1 MMLPA
6 ESTARLRSSKP
17 PVELNVFG
25 KGLTGAPLAENFS
38 KIRSENQSFSAR
50 TTLPLGSTAMDR
62 IGAAGVVVKFVVKP
76 SDDRL
81 VSVELLATS
90 TLRLGSV
97 AMASTALVSL
107 RDWVQSRVPFPAYFV
122 TTIPAGVAV
131 SAVRTFPA
139 VSTVAN
145 GDPAGCRDHTGVSGA
160 VAAAAPRGPTAPSH
174 PPRTINRTII
184 RRENRQRLR
193 SSMAILRIVN

>member
-25 KGLTGAPLAENFS
+25 KGLTVAPLAENFS

-62 IGAAGVVVKFVVKP
+62 IGAAGIFVKFVVKP

-90 TLRLGSV
+90 TLRLGAV

-107 RDWVQSRVPFPAYFV
+107 RDWVQSGVRFAAYFV
-122 TTIPAGVAV
+122 KTVPAVFAA
-131 SAVRTFPA
+131 SRVRTFRA
-139 VSTVAN
+139 
-145 GDPAGCRDHTGVSGA
+145 
-160 VAAAAPRGPTAPSH
+160 
-174 PPRTINRTII
+174 
-184 RRENRQRLR
+184 R
-193 SSMAILRIVN
+193 SA

>member
-1 MMLPA
+1 MMLPT

-38 KIRSENQSFSAR
+38 KIRSENQVFSAR
-50 TTLPLGSTAMDR
+50 TTLPLASTAMDR
-62 IGAAGVVVKFVVKP
+62 ICASGVVVKCGLPF
-76 SDDRL
+76 DHRL
-81 VSVELLATS
+81 VSLELLATS

-107 RDWVQSRVPFPAYFV
+107 RDWVQSGVPFAAYFV

-145 GDPAGCRDHTGVSGA
+145 GAPAGCRDHTGVSGA

>member
-25 KGLTGAPLAENFS
+25 KGLTGAPLAENFA
-38 KIRSENQSFSAR
+38 KIRFSSQLFSAR
-50 TTLPLGSTAMDR
+50 RTLPLGATAMDR
-62 IGAAGVVVKFVVKP
+62 IGAAGIIVNFVIP

-81 VSVELLATS
+81 VSIELLATS
-90 TLRLGSV
+90 TLPLGSV
-97 AMASTALVSL
+97 AIASTASVSL
-107 RDWVQSRVPFPAYFV
+107 RDWDQSGVPFPSYFV
-122 TTIPAGVAV
+122 TTIPPGVMV
-131 SAVRTFPA
+131 SAVRTFPTA
-139 VSTVAN
+139 STVAN
-145 GDPAGCRDHTGVSGA
+145 GDPTGCCDHTGVSGA

-184 RRENRQRLR
+184 RREKRQGLR
-193 SSMAILRIVN
+193 SSIAILHIVN